1 MRIVAGIHKNRTIV
15 TPKGMATRPTS
26 GRLREAVFNICQHY
40 IEGARFLDL
49 FAGSGAMGLEALS
62 RGASQATF
70 IDTSKDSALCIQ
82 KNLDH
87 MKLQKQ
93 GRIYCGDVLQVL
105 DRLSKLEEHYD
116 IIFVD
121 PPYNSAQGHV
131 SEILTFLEQSTI
143 LSREGMLFLEVPKT
157 IDIQSFQIQ
166 KLMIVSS
173 RSMGRSS
180 LHQLQIQSSIQE
192 K

>member
-40 IEGARFLDL
+40 VEGARFLDL

-62 RGASQATF
+62 RGASHATF

-82 KNLDH
+82 KNLEH

-93 GRIYCGDVLQVL
+93 AKIYCADVLQIL
-105 DRLSKLEEHYD
+105 DRLTKLEEHYN
-116 IIFVD
+116 IIFAD
-121 PPYNSAQGHV
+121 PPYNSAQGHA
-131 SEILTFLEQSTI
+131 SEILRYLDQST
-143 LSREGMLFLEVPKT
+143 LLLPGGMLFWEVPKT
-157 IDIQSFQIQ
+157 VELQDVHLQNLALI
-166 KLMIVSS
+166 SS
-173 RSMGRSS
+173 RSMGRSM
-180 LHQLQIQSSIQE
+180 LHQYQHMQ